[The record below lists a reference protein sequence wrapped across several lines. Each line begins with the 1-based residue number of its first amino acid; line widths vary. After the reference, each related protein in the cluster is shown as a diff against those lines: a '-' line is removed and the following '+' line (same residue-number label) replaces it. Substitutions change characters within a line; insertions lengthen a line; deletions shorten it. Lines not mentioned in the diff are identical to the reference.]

1 MLLVSSMDWMNFV
14 KEHPGSLKFQRIGRS
29 VYSSASNLG
38 QESSTIINWFRE
50 TERNMFSN

>member
-1 MLLVSSMDWMNFV
+1 MNFV